1 MIGPPAGRNTRDG
14 GTPRGPTGRADD
26 EEDEPMTE
34 DAVPEADA
42 LEQRTPVADD
52 DGGPEEPAIDDEV
65 PEADALDQARPVPMD
80 EDDAPR

>member
-1 MIGPPAGRNTRDG
+1 MIGPLAGRKTPDG
-14 GTPRGPTGRADD
+14 RTPRGPTGRADD
-26 EEDEPMTE
+26 EEDQPMTE

-52 DGGPEEPAIDDEV
+52 DEPEEPVIDDEV
-65 PEADALDQARPVPMD
+65 PEADALDQARTVPMD